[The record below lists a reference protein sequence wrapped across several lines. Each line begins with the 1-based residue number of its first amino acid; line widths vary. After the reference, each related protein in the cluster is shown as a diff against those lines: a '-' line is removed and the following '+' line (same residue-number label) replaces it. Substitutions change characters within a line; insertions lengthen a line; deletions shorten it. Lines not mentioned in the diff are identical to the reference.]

1 MYREKLIEQLKFLE
15 VRQKNC
21 SQFDIDD
28 VLALS
33 RDILVLAKKIDEYD
47 KQKCVCSPV
56 GTCKDALE
64 SELSTNCYAPCKEL
78 SYITLSISSA
88 FLDFARTVRS

>member
-64 SELSTNCYAPCKEL
+64 SELSTN
-78 SYITLSISSA
+78 S
-88 FLDFARTVRS
+88 